1 MTHETAS
8 QSTDGP
14 QRSGPLGGVCV
25 IDLSAV
31 LMGPYATQILVDH
44 GAAVIKVESPGGGDT
59 TRQIGPSRHPGMGP
73 LFLNLNRGKRSIVL
87 DLKQPAGLEAMRRLL
102 AGADVFMHN
111 LRPAS
116 IEGLGLGYEQVQAIR
131 PGIIWCGMYGY
142 GEGGPYA
149 GRPAYDDL
157 IQGAVGIADLQA
169 RAAQGPPRYVPLV
182 IADRMAGLHAVHSIS
197 MALFAR
203 ERTGRGCR
211 IDVPMFET
219 LASVVLGDHLYGQ
232 TFEPPEGETGY
243 GRLLSPGRRPYATR
257 DGYICA
263 LVYND
268 GQWRRFLAA
277 IGRDDLL
284 QDARFADLASR
295 TQHIDHVYAFLGDTL
310 AGRGSAEW
318 LALFDAIDVPATPL
332 NSVDSLLDDPHIRA
346 VGLVPSVKHPSEGTL
361 RMPRVPVDWTDHRPG
376 PVGPAPRLSEHTVSV
391 LQELGYG
398 AEQMAALL
406 RGGAAVACETEAMK

>member
-1 MTHETAS
+1 MTPHNSPATPPAS
-8 QSTDGP
+8 Q
-14 QRSGPLGGVCV
+14 RAGPLAGVRV

-31 LMGPYATQILVDH
+31 LMGPYATQILADH
-44 GAAVIKVESPGGGDT
+44 GADVIKVESPGGGDS
-59 TRQIGPSRHPGMGP
+59 TRQIGPARHRGMGP
-73 LFLNLNRGKRSIVL
+73 LFLNLNRSKRSVVL
-87 DLKQPAGLEAMRRLL
+87 DLKQPEGLEAMQRLL
-102 AGADVFMHN
+102 SGADVFMHN
-111 LRPAS
+111 LRPES
-116 IEGLGLGYEQVQAIR
+116 IDALGLGYESVEAIR

-169 RAAQGPPRYVPLV
+169 RAGQGEPRYVPLV

-203 ERTGRGCR
+203 EKTGRGCR

-219 LASVVLGDHLYGQ
+219 LASVVLGDHLYGR

-243 GRLLSPGRRPYATR
+243 VRLLSPGRRPYATR

-295 TQHIDHVYAFLGDTL
+295 TRHIDHVYAFLGDTL

-346 VGLVPSVKHPSEGTL
+346 VGLVPSVEHPSEGTL
-361 RMPRVPVDWTDHRPG
+361 RMPRVPVDWSDHRPG
-376 PVGPAPRLSEHTVSV
+376 AIEPAPRLGEHTESV
-391 LQELGYG
+391 LQECGYG
-398 AEQMAALL
+398 AQRIAALL
-406 RGGAAVACETEAMK
+406 KSGAAWASAPEAKP